1 MALETYE
8 CQSCGD
14 EFKAFEDSVAADDGY
29 CSPRCE
35 TEGKG
40 L

>member
-1 MALETYE
+1 MPFDSYE
-8 CQSCGD
+8 CRQCG
-14 EFKAFEDSVAADDGY
+14 EPFKAFEDANAAQIEY

-35 TEGKG
+35 VEGKD

>member
-1 MALETYE
+1 MSFETFE
-8 CQSCGD
+8 CANCGD
-14 EFKAFEDSVAADDGY
+14 QFTAYEDSNAASNEY

-35 TEGKG
+35 VDGKG

>member
-1 MALETYE
+1 MAFETYE
-8 CQSCGD
+8 CRQCGD
-14 EFKAFEDSVAADDGY
+14 EFKAFEDANAAQNQY

-35 TEGKG
+35 VEGKD

>member
-1 MALETYE
+1 MAFDTYE
-8 CQSCGD
+8 CPVCGD
-14 EFKAFEDSVAADDGY
+14 EFKAFEDSKAAANQY

-35 TEGKG
+35 VDGKG